1 MATIELKNIE
11 KSFGNN
17 KVINN
22 FNIKINDGEFIVLVG
37 PSGCGK
43 STLLRMISGLESVD
57 KGEIHLNNKIINNL
71 IPSKRG
77 IAMVFQSY
85 ALYPHMNV
93 YENMSFGLKTEKLEK
108 NEIDKKVKDAA
119 KTLQIEDLLER
130 KPRQLSGGQ
139 RQRVAIGRAITRNPK
154 LFLFDEPLSNLD
166 AALRSEMRV
175 EISKLH
181 KQLNTNMIYVTHDQI
196 EAMTLADKIVILN
209 NGNVEQV
216 GTPDEIYNN
225 PSNIFVA
232 EFIGVPKMNILRNG
246 IESLL
251 KNLNLKPETYL
262 GIRPEHIHTNGNGEV
277 KLDVKVDLIE
287 NLGFEKIIYATYKG
301 QELRIKTSDNIS
313 QNLKQISFS
322 KNKIFLFDNNK
333 KRYRI

>member
-1 MATIELKNIE
+1 MANIELKNIE

-57 KGEIHLNNKIINNL
+57 KGEIHLDNKIINNL

-93 YENMSFGLKTEKLEK
+93 YDNMSFGLKTEKLEK

-181 KQLNTNMIYVTHDQI
+181 KQLNTNMIYVTHDQV

-209 NGNVEQV
+209 NGNIEQV

-225 PSNIFVA
+225 PNNIFLA
-232 EFIGVPKMNILRNG
+232 EFIGMPKMNILKNG
-246 IESLL
+246 IESVL
-251 KNLNLKPETYL
+251 KDLNLETDVHL
-262 GIRPEHIHTNGNGEV
+262 GIRPEHINTNGDGEI
-277 KLDVKVDLIE
+277 KLDIKVDLIE
-287 NLGFEKIIYATYKG
+287 NLGFEKIIYATFKG
-301 QELRIKTSDNIS
+301 QEIRIKTSNNIS
-313 QNLKQISFS
+313 QNLQQISFQKS
-322 KNKIFLFDNNK
+322 KIFLFDNKK
-333 KRYRI
+333 KRFQI